1 MRQSRNNPL
10 DSRTRRSM
18 TKSKRFDLKLF
29 SRLFSKNRHPG
40 KLQFTLSPERL
51 SWLFLLWEVKPSPD
65 CKLIKHRTFLFFFLL
80 LSTFLLKPDLSW
92 TTVLLFP
99 YKMTLVYERAPLRLF
114 SVFFLLVFENW
125 NQHLIYF
132 YREFLVGLLLFAL
145 TTFIAPVGLLLIRTD
160 MRRSS
165 TVSATEDHVLKG
177 HTIHKQHTYAF
188 LSCAQLCLAHQSC
201 MSFNYQSI
209 ENGVCELNREVSPA
223 SISVALTSKRGY
235 TFGHFV
241 DISVS
246 IIYSF
251 TVLFT

>member
-1 MRQSRNNPL
+1 MWQSRKNPL
-10 DSRTRRSM
+10 DSRTRTSM

-51 SWLFLLWEVKPSPD
+51 SWLFLLWEVKPSPH
-65 CKLIKHRTFLFFFLL
+65 CKLIKRLTFLFLFLL
-80 LSTFLLKPDLSW
+80 VKRRLLRFPD
-92 TTVLLFP
+92 
-99 YKMTLVYERAPLRLF
+99 KMTLVYAPAPLRLF
-114 SVFFLLVFENW
+114 SVFFLLFFENW

-132 YREFLVGLLLFAL
+132 YREFLIGVLLFAL

-165 TVSATEDHVLKG
+165 TVSTTEDHVLKG
-177 HTIHKQHTYAF
+177 HTIHKQHTYDF

-223 SISVALTSKRGY
+223 SIAVALTSKRGY

-241 DISVS
+241 NISVS
-246 IIYSF
+246 KIYSF
-251 TVLFT
+251 IVLFT

>member
-1 MRQSRNNPL
+1 MRA
-10 DSRTRRSM
+10 
-18 TKSKRFDLKLF
+18 
-29 SRLFSKNRHPG
+29 H
-40 KLQFTLSPERL
+40 
-51 SWLFLLWEVKPSPD
+51 
-65 CKLIKHRTFLFFFLL
+65 
-80 LSTFLLKPDLSW
+80 
-92 TTVLLFP
+92 
-99 YKMTLVYERAPLRLF
+99 RAPLRLF
-114 SVFFLLVFENW
+114 SVFFLLFFENW

-132 YREFLVGLLLFAL
+132 YREFLIGVLLFAL

-165 TVSATEDHVLKG
+165 TVSTTEDHVLKG
-177 HTIHKQHTYAF
+177 HTIHKQHTYDF

-201 MSFNYQSI
+201 MSFNYQSV

-241 DISVS
+241 NISVS